1 MRNIAICGSN
11 VKNLISSHSF
21 VSAIEMDG
29 VPVFCGLIHTEDIK
43 FERHLP
49 ENKFKVLV
57 RKIAFSCNYR
67 DKTLIFKTAIKAP
80 NNRFFVVGSE
90 FVGEVVDIGSD
101 VTDFK
106 IGDKVIGNN
115 HYPNSGIEGVASGI
129 PSNNSSREY
138 QVFHQIK
145 LIKVPPQIPDEV
157 AAAISLGGQ
166 TSYSMLR
173 KLNITEGSNIL
184 VTSANSN
191 TSLFAI
197 NALKKHKVN
206 IYAITTS
213 MRFEK
218 ELKEMGVKRLIQIK
232 PNSENWVADERAE
245 EIIKETGGFDCI
257 IDPFFDL
264 HIGKLIPSLASG
276 GRYITCGLYDQYSS
290 LIGKEFQYRG
300 LTTSDIFAT
309 MLLKNIQLIGN
320 CLGKTEDLQNAIQ
333 DYASGCFNVV
343 IDSVFSGKQ
352 VGEFF
357 ERTYNA
363 KDRFGK
369 VVYRYN

>member
-1 MRNIAICGSN
+1 MRNIAICGSH
-11 VKNLISSHSF
+11 VKNLISSPSF

-29 VPVFCGLIHTEDIK
+29 VPVFCGLIHTENIK
-43 FERHLP
+43 FDRHLP
-49 ENKFKVLV
+49 ENRFKVLV

-67 DKTLIFKTAIKAP
+67 DKNFIFKTAIKAP
-80 NNRFFVVGSE
+80 NDRFYVVGSE

-101 VTDFK
+101 VTDFQ
-106 IGDKVIGNN
+106 IGDKVLGNN
-115 HYPNSGIEGVASGI
+115 HYPNSGLEGVPGGI

-145 LIKVPPQIPDEV
+145 LIKVPSQMPDEV
-157 AAAISLGGQ
+157 AAAISIGGQ
-166 TSYSMLR
+166 TTYSMLR

-184 VTSANSN
+184 VTSAKSN
-191 TSLFAI
+191 TSLFVI

-206 IYAITTS
+206 IYALTTS
-213 MRFEK
+213 MLFEK
-218 ELKEMGVKRLIQIK
+218 ELKEIGVKRLIQIK
-232 PNSENWVADERAE
+232 PNSENWVADELAE
-245 EIIKETGGFDCI
+245 EITKEIDGFDCI

-264 HIGKLIPSLASG
+264 HIVKLIPSLASG
-276 GRYITCGLYDQYSS
+276 GRYITCGLHDQYSS
-290 LIGKEFQYRG
+290 LIGKEFQYQG
-300 LTTSDIFAT
+300 LATSEIFVT
-309 MLLKNIQLIGN
+309 MMSNNIQIIGN

-333 DYASGCFNVV
+333 DYASGSFNVV

-352 VGEFF
+352 VEEFF

-369 VVYRYN
+369 VVYRYD

>member
-11 VKNLISSHSF
+11 VKNLITSPSF

-29 VPVFCGLIHTEDIK
+29 VPVSCGLIHTEDIK
-43 FERHLP
+43 FDNHQP
-49 ENKFKVLV
+49 ENQFRVLV
-57 RKIAFSCNYR
+57 RKRAFSCNYR
-67 DKTLIFKTAIKAP
+67 DKNLIFKTTTKAP
-80 NNRFFVVGSE
+80 KDRFYVVGSD
-90 FVGEVVDIGSD
+90 FVGEVIGIGSE
-101 VTDFK
+101 VTDFQ

-115 HYPNSGIEGVASGI
+115 NYPNSGVEGVAAGI
-129 PSNNSSREY
+129 PTNNASTEY
-138 QVFHQIK
+138 QVFHQAK
-145 LIKVPPQIPDEV
+145 LIKVPPKIPDEV
-157 AAAISLGGQ
+157 AAAFSIGGQ
-166 TSYSMLR
+166 TAYSMVR
-173 KLNITEGSNIL
+173 KLNVTEGSNIL

-197 NALKKHKVN
+197 NALNKHKVN
-206 IYAITTS
+206 IYATTTS
-213 MRFEK
+213 VRFEK
-218 ELKEMGVKRLIQIK
+218 ELKEMGVKRLIQIEA
-232 PNSENWVADERAE
+232 NSENWLADAVAE
-245 EIIKETGGFDCI
+245 EVAKETGGFDCI

-264 HIGKLIPSLASG
+264 HLGKLIPSLVNG
-276 GRYITCGLYDQYSS
+276 GRYITCGLYNQYSH

-300 LTTSDIFAT
+300 LTASEIFGI
-309 MLLKNIQLIGN
+309 MLNNNIQIIGN

-333 DYASGCFNVV
+333 DYASGSFNVV

-369 VVYRYN
+369 VVYRYD